1 MSGPSMGDLL
11 PPWLREPLAQA
22 LRGQRGHATLVHG
35 PSGIGQFEFAQAL
48 AAAWLCETPTSLGA
62 CGECVACRLMQSRTH
77 PDLFVLVP
85 DALRESLGWAADG
98 DTPRDGE
105 GKKAKPS
112 KELKVEAVRAAIDW
126 SHATS
131 SRGRGKVVVV
141 YPAHAMNAV
150 AANALLKTL
159 EEPPAGV
166 RLLLATTDPEL
177 LLPTIRS
184 RCQRW
189 PLQAPTRE
197 QSLAWL
203 QQQGVAGAEVLLAA
217 AGGRPLDA
225 AALAADG
232 VDASAWAKLPKAAA
246 HGDASVLA
254 GWPVPRVVDAL
265 QKLCHDAMALAVG
278 GQPRFFPAA
287 AVPPG
292 ASAEALAA
300 WSKTLNRTARH
311 DEHPWNAGLL
321 TEALVSEA
329 SRAWPRTASP
339 NPAGGGRGRVATL

>member
-1 MSGPSMGDLL
+1 MSHAL

-22 LRGQRGHATLVHG
+22 LQAQRGHATLVHG
-35 PSGIGQFEFAQAL
+35 ASGIGQFEFAQAL
-48 AAAWLCETPTSLGA
+48 AAAWLCEAPTAGGA
-62 CGECVACRLMQSRTH
+62 CGDCVACRLMQSHTH

-85 DALRESLGWAADG
+85 EALRESLGWNG
-98 DTPRDGE
+98 DAEPARDGE

-112 KELKVEAVRAAIDW
+112 KELKVEAVRDAIDW
-126 SHATS
+126 THATS
-131 SRGRGKVVVV
+131 SRGRGKVAVI
-141 YPAHAMNAV
+141 YPAHAMNMV

-166 RLLLATTDPEL
+166 RLVLATSDPEL

-189 PLQAPTRE
+189 PLATPGRE

-203 QQQGVAGAEVLLAA
+203 QQHGVAGAEVLLAA
-217 AGGRPLDA
+217 AGGRPMDA

-232 VDASAWAKLPKAAA
+232 VDAALWAQLPKAVAK
-246 HGDASVLA
+246 GDAGVLA

-278 GQPRFFPAA
+278 GESCFFPPGS
-287 AVPPG
+287 VPAG
-292 ASAEALAA
+292 ANLQALAA
-300 WSKTLNRTARH
+300 WSKTLCRTARH